1 MRFIISSIAM
11 LTISSISSQNVLGE
25 EIEGLSQL
33 AQRTAYVWLFHLDR
47 RGILTPFA
55 GSGKIQPS
63 QDMY

>member
-1 MRFIISSIAM
+1 M

-33 AQRTAYVWLFHLDR
+33 AQSTAYVWLFHLDR